1 MNGIKIASMDQ
12 NEIILFKNKQR
23 IIVIRIISLKRLITV
38 RILKSP
44 DFVGKVA
51 NCNGNNNI
59 VTIDSTYQYITAD
72 KKGIMESPIGVLE
85 DGRISVVAA
94 SHKRGIMAC
103 RNGHERTNGYVKRH
117 KFCRSRINTNDIVN
131 VAAVW
136 NICLAD
142 MIHEDIVLT
151 KDTERSNALADKIL
165 EMQPVLD
172 NPLSAWWNDK
182 I

>member
-1 MNGIKIASMDQ
+1 
-12 NEIILFKNKQR
+12 
-23 IIVIRIISLKRLITV
+23 
-38 RILKSP
+38 
-44 DFVGKVA
+44 
-51 NCNGNNNI
+51 
-59 VTIDSTYQYITAD
+59 
-72 KKGIMESPIGVLE
+72 
-85 DGRISVVAA
+85 
-94 SHKRGIMAC
+94 MAC

-182 I
+182 KVNQLNKDLVKPTPEAVEKNLKKDLVVKVLGKDYCQICGTEYKRQTWDAHKSSANHQKQRKKLMDAHKSLSLIHI